1 MDYKEF
7 MFRMYVKEIEANI
20 IKHYI
25 KDLSFE
31 NLQDINNQNF
41 KEDEIKFSDNI
52 SATFQTY
59 NEKNFSVLL
68 KFICDCSLIK
78 NNKKCFILEIDY
90 FGLFEVDKR
99 ENYSQD
105 ELTKRGCI
113 LLYPKLKSIVED
125 ITKKGTLFS
134 ISLNN
139 LDFNLIKN

>member
-1 MDYKEF
+1 MSNLRQSLD
-7 MFRMYVKEIEANI
+7 IEAKI

-31 NLQDINNQNF
+31 NLQDLNNQNF
-41 KEDEIKFSDNI
+41 KEDELKFSDNI
-52 SATFQTY
+52 SAIFQTY
-59 NEKNFSVLL
+59 NEKSFSVLL
-68 KFICDCSLIK
+68 KFICDCTLIK
-78 NNKKCFILEIDY
+78 NNEKCFILEIDY

-113 LLYPKLKSIVED
+113 LLYPILKPIVED
-125 ITKKGTLFS
+125 ITQKGTLLS

>member
-1 MDYKEF
+1 MSNLRQSLD
-7 MFRMYVKEIEANI
+7 IEAKI

-41 KEDEIKFSDNI
+41 KKDELKFTDNI
-52 SATFQTY
+52 TAIFQTY

-78 NNKKCFILEIDY
+78 NNEKCFILEIDY
-90 FGLFEVDKR
+90 LGLFEVNKR

-113 LLYPKLKSIVED
+113 LLYPLLKTIVED

>member
-1 MDYKEF
+1 MSNLRQNLD
-7 MFRMYVKEIEANI
+7 IEANI

-52 SATFQTY
+52 SAIFQTY

-78 NNKKCFILEIDY
+78 NNEKCFILEIDY
-90 FGLFEVDKR
+90 FGLFEINRR

-113 LLYPKLKSIVED
+113 LLYPILKPIVED

>member
-1 MDYKEF
+1 MSN
-7 MFRMYVKEIEANI
+7 FRQSLDIEAKI

-31 NLQDINNQNF
+31 NLQDLNNQNF
-41 KEDEIKFSDNI
+41 KEDELKFSDNI
-52 SATFQTY
+52 SAIFQTY
-59 NEKNFSVLL
+59 NEKSFSVLL
-68 KFICDCSLIK
+68 KFICDCTLIK
-78 NNKKCFILEIDY
+78 NNEKCFILEIDY

-113 LLYPKLKSIVED
+113 LLYPILKPIVED

>member
-1 MDYKEF
+1 MTNLRQSLD
-7 MFRMYVKEIEANI
+7 IEAKI

-31 NLQDINNQNF
+31 NLQDLNNQNF
-41 KEDEIKFSDNI
+41 KEGELKFSDNI
-52 SATFQTY
+52 SAIFQTY
-59 NEKNFSVLL
+59 NEKSFSVIL
-68 KFICDCSLIK
+68 KFICDCTLIK
-78 NNKKCFILEIDY
+78 NNEKCFILEIDY
-90 FGLFEVDKR
+90 FGLFEVDRR

-113 LLYPKLKSIVED
+113 LLYPILKPIVED

>member
-1 MDYKEF
+1 MSNLGQSLD
-7 MFRMYVKEIEANI
+7 IEAKI

-31 NLQDINNQNF
+31 NLQDLNNQNF
-41 KEDEIKFSDNI
+41 KEDELKFSDNI
-52 SATFQTY
+52 SAIFQTY
-59 NEKNFSVLL
+59 NEKSFSVLL
-68 KFICDCSLIK
+68 KFICDCTLIK
-78 NNKKCFILEIDY
+78 NNEKCFILEVDY

-113 LLYPKLKSIVED
+113 LLYPILKPIVED

>member
-1 MDYKEF
+1 MSNLRQRLD
-7 MFRMYVKEIEANI
+7 IEAKI

-31 NLQDINNQNF
+31 NLQDLNNQNF
-41 KEDEIKFSDNI
+41 KEDELKFSDNI
-52 SATFQTY
+52 SAIFQTY
-59 NEKNFSVLL
+59 NEKSFSVLL
-68 KFICDCSLIK
+68 KFICDCTLIK
-78 NNKKCFILEIDY
+78 NNEKCFILEIDY

-113 LLYPKLKSIVED
+113 LLYPILKPIVED

>member
-1 MDYKEF
+1 MSNFKQSLD
-7 MFRMYVKEIEANI
+7 IEAKI

-31 NLQDINNQNF
+31 NLQDLNNQNF
-41 KEDEIKFSDNI
+41 KEDELKFSDNI
-52 SATFQTY
+52 SAIFQTY
-59 NEKNFSVLL
+59 NEKSFSVIL
-68 KFICDCSLIK
+68 KFICDCTLIK
-78 NNKKCFILEIDY
+78 NNEKCFILEVDY

-113 LLYPKLKSIVED
+113 LLYPILKPIVED

-134 ISLNN
+134 ISLDN

>member
-1 MDYKEF
+1 MSNLRQSLD
-7 MFRMYVKEIEANI
+7 IEAKI

-31 NLQDINNQNF
+31 NLQDLNNQNF
-41 KEDEIKFSDNI
+41 KEDELKFSDNI
-52 SATFQTY
+52 SAIFQTY

-68 KFICDCSLIK
+68 KFICDCTLIK
-78 NNKKCFILEIDY
+78 NNEKCFILEIDY

-113 LLYPKLKSIVED
+113 LLYPILKPIVED

-139 LDFNLIKN
+139 LDFSLIKN

>member
-1 MDYKEF
+1 MSNLRQSLD
-7 MFRMYVKEIEANI
+7 IEAKI

-41 KEDEIKFSDNI
+41 KQDELKFTDNI
-52 SATFQTY
+52 TAIFQTY

-78 NNKKCFILEIDY
+78 NNEKCFILEIDY
-90 FGLFEVDKR
+90 LGLFEVNKR

-113 LLYPKLKSIVED
+113 LLYPILKPIVED

>member
-1 MDYKEF
+1 MSNLRQSLD
-7 MFRMYVKEIEANI
+7 IEAKI

-52 SATFQTY
+52 SAIFQTY

-68 KFICDCSLIK
+68 KFTCDCSLVK
-78 NNKKCFILEIDY
+78 NNEKCFILEIDY
-90 FGLFEVDKR
+90 LGLFEVNKR

-113 LLYPKLKSIVED
+113 LLYPILKPIVED

>member
-1 MDYKEF
+1 MSNFKQSFD
-7 MFRMYVKEIEANI
+7 IEAKI

-41 KEDEIKFSDNI
+41 KQDELKFTDNI
-52 SATFQTY
+52 TAIFQTY

-78 NNKKCFILEIDY
+78 NNEKCFILEIDY
-90 FGLFEVDKR
+90 LGLFEVNKR

-105 ELTKRGCI
+105 ELTKRGCV
-113 LLYPKLKSIVED
+113 LLYPILKLIVED

>member
-1 MDYKEF
+1 MSNFKQSLD
-7 MFRMYVKEIEANI
+7 IEAKI

-41 KEDEIKFSDNI
+41 KQDELKFTDNI
-52 SATFQTY
+52 TAIFQTY

-78 NNKKCFILEIDY
+78 NNEKYFILEIDY
-90 FGLFEVDKR
+90 LGLFEVNKR

-113 LLYPKLKSIVED
+113 LLYPILKPIIED

>member
-1 MDYKEF
+1 MSNLRQSLD
-7 MFRMYVKEIEANI
+7 IEAKI

-31 NLQDINNQNF
+31 NLQDLNNQNF
-41 KEDEIKFSDNI
+41 KEDELKFSDNI
-52 SATFQTY
+52 SAIFQTY
-59 NEKNFSVLL
+59 NEKSFSVLL
-68 KFICDCSLIK
+68 KFICDCTLIK
-78 NNKKCFILEIDY
+78 NNEKCFILEVDY

-113 LLYPKLKSIVED
+113 LLYPILKPIVED

>member
-1 MDYKEF
+1 MSNFKQSLD
-7 MFRMYVKEIEANI
+7 IEAKI

-31 NLQDINNQNF
+31 NLQDLNNQNF
-41 KEDEIKFSDNI
+41 KEDELKFSDNI
-52 SATFQTY
+52 SAIFQTY
-59 NEKNFSVLL
+59 NEKSFSVLL
-68 KFICDCSLIK
+68 KFICDCTLIK
-78 NNKKCFILEIDY
+78 NNEKCFILEIDY

-113 LLYPKLKSIVED
+113 LLYPILKPIVED

-134 ISLNN
+134 ISLDN

>member
-1 MDYKEF
+1 MSNLRQSLD
-7 MFRMYVKEIEANI
+7 IEAKI

-31 NLQDINNQNF
+31 NLQDLNNQNF
-41 KEDEIKFSDNI
+41 KEGELKFSDNI
-52 SATFQTY
+52 SAIFQTY
-59 NEKNFSVLL
+59 NEKSFSVIL
-68 KFICDCSLIK
+68 KFICDCTLIK
-78 NNKKCFILEIDY
+78 NNEKCFILEIDY
-90 FGLFEVDKR
+90 FGLFEVDRR

-113 LLYPKLKSIVED
+113 LLYPILKPIVED

>member
-1 MDYKEF
+1 MTNLRQSLD
-7 MFRMYVKEIEANI
+7 IEAKI

-31 NLQDINNQNF
+31 NLQDLNNQNF
-41 KEDEIKFSDNI
+41 KEDELKFSDNI
-52 SATFQTY
+52 SAIFHNY
-59 NEKNFSVLL
+59 NEKSFSVLL

-78 NNKKCFILEIDY
+78 NNEKVFIIEIDY
-90 FGLFEVDKR
+90 FGLFELNKR

-113 LLYPKLKSIVED
+113 LLYPKLKAIVED
-125 ITKKGTLFS
+125 IIKKGTLFS
-134 ISLNN
+134 VSLND

>member
-1 MDYKEF
+1 MSNLRQSLD
-7 MFRMYVKEIEANI
+7 IEAKI

-31 NLQDINNQNF
+31 NLQDLNSQNF
-41 KEDEIKFSDNI
+41 KEDELKLSDNI
-52 SATFQTY
+52 SAIFQTY

-68 KFICDCSLIK
+68 KFICDCSLVK
-78 NNKKCFILEIDY
+78 NNEKCFILEIDY
-90 FGLFEVDKR
+90 FGLFGVNKR

-113 LLYPKLKSIVED
+113 LLYPILKPIVED

>member
-1 MDYKEF
+1 MSNFKQSLD
-7 MFRMYVKEIEANI
+7 IEAKI
-20 IKHYI
+20 IKHYT

-31 NLQDINNQNF
+31 NVQDINNQNF
-41 KEDEIKFSDNI
+41 KQDELKFTDNI
-52 SATFQTY
+52 TAIFQTY

-78 NNKKCFILEIDY
+78 NNEKCFILEIDY
-90 FGLFEVDKR
+90 LGLFEVNKR

-113 LLYPKLKSIVED
+113 LLYPILKTIVED

>member
-1 MDYKEF
+1 MTNLRQSMD
-7 MFRMYVKEIEANI
+7 IEAKI

-31 NLQDINNQNF
+31 NLQDLNNQNF
-41 KEDEIKFSDNI
+41 KENELKFSDNI
-52 SATFQTY
+52 SAIFHTY
-59 NEKNFSVLL
+59 NEKSFSVLL
-68 KFICDCSLIK
+68 KFTCDCSLVK
-78 NNKKCFILEIDY
+78 NNEKCFILEIDY
-90 FGLFEVDKR
+90 LGLFEVNKR

-113 LLYPKLKSIVED
+113 LLYPILKPIVED

>member
-1 MDYKEF
+1 MSNLRQSLD
-7 MFRMYVKEIEANI
+7 IEAKI

-31 NLQDINNQNF
+31 NLQDLNNQNF
-41 KEDEIKFSDNI
+41 KEDELKFSDNI
-52 SATFQTY
+52 SAIFQTY
-59 NEKNFSVLL
+59 NEKSFSVLL
-68 KFICDCSLIK
+68 KFICDCTLIK
-78 NNKKCFILEIDY
+78 NNEKCFILEIDY
-90 FGLFEVDKR
+90 FGLFEINKR
-99 ENYSQD
+99 DDYTQD

>member
-1 MDYKEF
+1 MSNLRQSLD
-7 MFRMYVKEIEANI
+7 IEAKI

-31 NLQDINNQNF
+31 NLQDLNNQNF
-41 KEDEIKFSDNI
+41 KEDELKFSDNI
-52 SATFQTY
+52 SAIFQTY

-68 KFICDCSLIK
+68 KFICDCTLIK
-78 NNKKCFILEIDY
+78 NNEKCFILEVDY

-113 LLYPKLKSIVED
+113 LLYPILKPIVED
-125 ITKKGTLFS
+125 ITKKGTLFTV
-134 ISLNN
+134 SLSD

>member
-1 MDYKEF
+1 MSNLRQSLD
-7 MFRMYVKEIEANI
+7 IEAKI

-31 NLQDINNQNF
+31 NLQDLNNQNF
-41 KEDEIKFSDNI
+41 KEDELKFSDNI
-52 SATFQTY
+52 SAIFQTY
-59 NEKNFSVLL
+59 NEKSFSVIL
-68 KFICDCSLIK
+68 KFICDCTLIK
-78 NNKKCFILEIDY
+78 NNEKCFILEIDY

-113 LLYPKLKSIVED
+113 LLYPILKPIVED

-139 LDFNLIKN
+139 LDVNLTKN

>member
-1 MDYKEF
+1 MSNFKQSLD
-7 MFRMYVKEIEANI
+7 IEAKI

-31 NLQDINNQNF
+31 NLQDLNNQNF
-41 KEDEIKFSDNI
+41 KEGELKFSDNI
-52 SATFQTY
+52 SAIFQTY
-59 NEKNFSVLL
+59 NEKSFSVLL
-68 KFICDCSLIK
+68 KFFCDCTLIK
-78 NNKKCFILEIDY
+78 NNEKCFILEIDY
-90 FGLFEVDKR
+90 FGLFEVDRR

-113 LLYPKLKSIVED
+113 LLYPILKNIVED

>member
-1 MDYKEF
+1 MSNLRQSLD
-7 MFRMYVKEIEANI
+7 IEAKI

-31 NLQDINNQNF
+31 NLQDLNNQNF
-41 KEDEIKFSDNI
+41 KEDELKFSDNI
-52 SATFQTY
+52 SAIFQTY
-59 NEKNFSVLL
+59 NEKSFSVLL
-68 KFICDCSLIK
+68 KFICDCTLIK
-78 NNKKCFILEIDY
+78 NNEKCFILEVDY

-113 LLYPKLKSIVED
+113 LLYPILKPIVED

-134 ISLNN
+134 ISLDN

>member
-1 MDYKEF
+1 MSNLRQSLD
-7 MFRMYVKEIEANI
+7 IEAKI

-31 NLQDINNQNF
+31 NLQDLNNQNF
-41 KEDEIKFSDNI
+41 KEDELKFSDNI
-52 SATFQTY
+52 SAIFQTY
-59 NEKNFSVLL
+59 NEKSFSVLL
-68 KFICDCSLIK
+68 KFICDCTLIK
-78 NNKKCFILEIDY
+78 NNEKCFILEVDY

-105 ELTKRGCI
+105 ELTKGGCI
-113 LLYPKLKSIVED
+113 LLYPILKPIVED